1 MLSCTQTPLNFRS
14 LEEIWVASDFMCA
27 VLLQQEN
34 LGFSAEELVPLNV
47 REPLPKPA
55 SRQLPVHNGF
65 GSLEDSA
72 QNCISLVGVV
82 WTSMCILVCL
92 CCSARS
98 VCCRKALIFQ

>member
-1 MLSCTQTPLNFRS
+1 MLACTQTPLNFRS
-14 LEEIWVASDFMCA
+14 LEAILVASDFRCA

-47 REPLPKPA
+47 REPLPEPI

-72 QNCISLVGVV
+72 QNCISLVG
-82 WTSMCILVCL
+82 TLMCILMCL

-98 VCCRKALIFQ
+98 VCCLKALIVW